1 MVNLYENFIADKL
14 KVFVLEKQLIIAPSY
29 LTKAKFTTQF
39 CLDEIGNSDVL
50 KNTIDEW
57 FAFFLSDSAGSYMKQ

>member
-1 MVNLYENFIADKL
+1 MVNLCENFIVVEL
-14 KVFVLEKQLIIAPSY
+14 KVFVLKKQLIIAPCY
-29 LTKAKFTTQF
+29 LTKAQFTTQF

-57 FAFFLSDSAGSYMKQ
+57 FAFFS

>member
-1 MVNLYENFIADKL
+1 MVNLCENFIVDKL
-14 KVFVLEKQLIIAPSY
+14 KVFVLKKQLIIAPSY
-29 LTKAKFTTQF
+29 LTKAQFTTQF

-57 FAFFLSDSAGSYMKQ
+57 FAFFS